1 MPDEDE
7 PHQEAQRKDLSSNPP
22 KKILIIGIPALI
34 VSVIAVLLGIPW
46 WIVLIIL
53 AVFGLMII
61 TNG

>member
-7 PHQEAQRKDLSSNPP
+7 PQHEASRKDLSSNPP

-46 WIVLIIL
+46 WIVLFIL
-53 AVFGLMII
+53 TIFGLVII
-61 TNG
+61 ADS